1 MRFTHDTLGQRVIL
15 DAGASQDHLAAE
27 AERLGGSRLMLVA
40 GASAAPYADDLAAR
54 LPVVLRWDDVVQ
66 HVPLDLA
73 ERARAAA
80 GSAGVDLVVCIGGGS
95 AVGLAKAVALT
106 THVPVIAVPTTYA
119 GSEATAVWGL
129 TEDRTKRTGTDP
141 AVLPRTVVYDSD
153 LTLDL
158 PVDLSVA
165 SGLNALAHCVDS
177 LWADGAD
184 PVNETLALGGARA
197 LAEGLPMVV
206 ADPRGREGRDRC
218 LYGAYLAAVAFASA
232 GSGLHHKIC
241 HVLGGTWDLPHA
253 ATHAVV
259 LPHVLALNAP
269 AVPEVAGRLA
279 VALGAV
285 PGEDPALAAV
295 GGLEAL
301 RDAVSPPRSLRGI
314 GMPEDGLDEAVRR
327 VLAVVPA
334 SNPVAVTA
342 EDLQALLRAAWEGA
356 DPTTRSRP

>member
-1 MRFTHDTLGQRVIL
+1 MRFSHDTLGQRVVL
-15 DAGASQDHLAAE
+15 EAGASREHLVAE
-27 AERLGGSRLMLVA
+27 VERLGGTRVMLVA
-40 GASAAPYADDLAAR
+40 GASAAAWADDLTAR
-54 LPVVLRWDDVVQ
+54 LPVVLRWDEVVQ

-73 ERARAAA
+73 DRARAAA
-80 GSAGVDLVVCIGGGS
+80 ESAETDLLVCVGGGS
-95 AVGLAKAVALT
+95 AIGLAKAVALT
-106 THVPVIAVPTTYA
+106 TRVPVIAVPTTYA

-158 PVDLSVA
+158 PADLSVA

-184 PVNETLALGGARA
+184 PINEALALEGARA

-269 AVPEVAGRLA
+269 AVPEASGRLA
-279 VALGAV
+279 VALGAS

-295 GGLEAL
+295 TALEAL
-301 RDAVSPPRSLRGI
+301 RDAVSSPRSLRDI
-314 GMPEDGLDEAVRR
+314 GMPEAGLDEAVRR
-327 VLAVVPA
+327 VLAVVPPT
-334 SNPVAVTA
+334 NPVAVTA
-342 EDLQALLRAAWEGA
+342 DDLHTLLRAAWEGA
-356 DPTTRSRP
+356 TPATRSRS

>member
-1 MRFTHDTLGQRVIL
+1 MRFTHDTLGQTVVL
-15 DAGASQDHLAAE
+15 EAGAAAQHLVME
-27 AERLGGSRLMLVA
+27 VERLGASRVMLVA
-40 GASAAPYADDLAAR
+40 GSSAARHADRLATR
-54 LPVVLRWDDVVQ
+54 LPVVVRWDDVAQ

-73 ERARAAA
+73 ERARTTAERAA
-80 GSAGVDLVVCIGGGS
+80 VDLLVCVGGGS

-106 THVPVIAVPTTYA
+106 HRLPIVAVPTTYA

-129 TEDRTKRTGTDP
+129 TEDRTKRTGSDP
-141 AVLPRTVVYDSD
+141 GVLPRTVVYDSD

-165 SGLNALAHCVDS
+165 SGLNALAHSVDT

-184 PVNETLALGGARA
+184 PVNEALALEGARA
-197 LAEGLPMVV
+197 LAVGLPMVV

-218 LYGAYLAAVAFASA
+218 LYGGYLAATAFASA

-269 AVPEVAGRLA
+269 AVPRVAGRLA
-279 VALGAV
+279 CALGGT
-285 PGEDPALAAV
+285 PGTNPAAAAV
-295 GGLEAL
+295 TALEAL
-301 RDAVSPPRSLRGI
+301 RDAVSPPRALREI

-342 EDLQALLRAAWEGA
+342 GDLRALLRAAWEGA
-356 DPTTRSRP
+356 DPTPRSTP